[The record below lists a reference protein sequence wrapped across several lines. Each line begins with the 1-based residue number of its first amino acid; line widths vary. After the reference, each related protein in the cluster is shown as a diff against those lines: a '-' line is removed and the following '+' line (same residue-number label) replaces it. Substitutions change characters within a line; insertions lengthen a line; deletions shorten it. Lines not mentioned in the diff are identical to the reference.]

1 MHFLNALHHPQYLP
15 TLHGYSKLCESDMI
29 DQEWETCGLRKYV
42 IWPASEFL
50 LPMLEYNIVSK
61 QSTMIRYLD
70 SKSRE
75 VTLPL
80 G

>member
-1 MHFLNALHHPQYLP
+1 
-15 TLHGYSKLCESDMI
+15 MI
-29 DQEWETCGLRKYV
+29 DQEWETCGLRKNV
-42 IWPASEFL
+42 IWPASEIL